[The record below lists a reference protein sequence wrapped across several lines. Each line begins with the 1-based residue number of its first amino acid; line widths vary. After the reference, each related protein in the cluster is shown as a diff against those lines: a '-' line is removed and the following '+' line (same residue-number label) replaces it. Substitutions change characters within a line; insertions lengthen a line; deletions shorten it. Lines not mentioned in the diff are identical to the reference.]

1 MRDPIAVL
9 VPQMNP
15 NDDQAVVVAWH
26 VESGSWIDAD
36 ASVATMETTKSAFEV
51 EAPTAGF
58 VTYSAAPKT
67 LVNVGSVVAWIHE
80 ELPAP
85 GAVPKADG
93 APGSKPEA
101 TAAAQPAGSPSDAA
115 KIGAAKVDAGS
126 VDADKVDAGNTGA
139 AKAVTAVAGRF
150 TRKALRR
157 MQDLG
162 LKPEDFPGDSRVEV
176 EEVERRA
183 AATASGRAASV
194 PGTSD
199 ALASNTRGRA
209 DTAKLRADS
218 RHFAAEAVAL
228 EQSAS
233 KVIEAGMLAETY
245 RNVVPSM
252 VTVSCDAALVQK
264 RLQGLAASCTVSLLE
279 LVIHEAARELQDYP
293 ELNGVFTDG
302 RAYAYRAVNVGFALN
317 AGRSLKVPV
326 VRDASARSLVEIA
339 QSVRN
344 LTLRYM
350 RNELSVEDL
359 VGGTFTITD
368 LSMYGAVHFG
378 PVLGPLQSSI
388 LGLCAERPALGQRDL
403 VLVFDHRMSDGM
415 RAAAFLSGL
424 RKRLEG

>member
-1 MRDPIAVL
+1 
-9 VPQMNP
+9 MNP

-67 LVNVGSVVAWIHE
+67 TVDVGSVVAWIHE

-85 GAVPKADG
+85 GVAPRADG
-93 APGSKPEA
+93 ALGTKPVA
-101 TAAAQPAGSPSDAA
+101 TASARAAGSTADVANAEAA
-115 KIGAAKVDAGS
+115 A
-126 VDADKVDAGNTGA
+126 
-139 AKAVTAVAGRF
+139 AGRF

-157 MQDLG
+157 MQELG
-162 LKPEDFPGDSRVEV
+162 LKPEDFAGDGRVEV

-183 AATASGRAASV
+183 LAIAGERAPSV

-199 ALASNTRGRA
+199 ALASNTRGGA
-209 DTAKLRADS
+209 DTAKLRADG
-218 RHFAAEAVAL
+218 RRFAAEAVAL

-233 KVIEAGMLAETY
+233 KIIEAGMLAETY

-252 VTVSCDAALVQK
+252 VTVSCDAALVEK

-279 LVIHEAARELQDYP
+279 LVIHEAARELQDFS
-293 ELNGVFTDG
+293 ELNGVFADG
-302 RAYAYRAVNVGFALN
+302 RAYAYQAVNVGFALN

-326 VRDASARSLVEIA
+326 VRDAGARSLVEIA

-350 RNELSVEDL
+350 RNELSVDDL

-378 PVLGPLQSSI
+378 PVLGPLQSAI
-388 LGLCAERPALGQRDL
+388 LGLCAERPALRQRDL

>member
-1 MRDPIAVL
+1 MREPIAVL

-15 NDDQAVVVAWH
+15 NDDHAVVVAWH

-51 EAPTAGF
+51 EAPKAGF
-58 VTYSAAPKT
+58 VTYSALPKT
-67 LVNVGSVVAWIHE
+67 VVNVGSVVAWIHE

-85 GAVPKADG
+85 GALEKKAGAAPGPKAAMLAAG
-93 APGSKPEA
+93 A
-101 TAAAQPAGSPSDAA
+101 D
-115 KIGAAKVDAGS
+115 GS
-126 VDADKVDAGNTGA
+126 VDSIKTGMPPGA
-139 AKAVTAVAGRF
+139 HF

-157 MQDLG
+157 IQDLG
-162 LKPEDFPGDSRVEV
+162 LRPEDFPGEHRVDL
-176 EEVERRA
+176 EEVERRGQVIA
-183 AATASGRAASV
+183 DERAASA
-194 PGTSD
+194 PG
-199 ALASNTRGRA
+199 APEASGSRGSA
-209 DTAKLRADS
+209 GTAATEAELPR
-218 RHFAAEAVAL
+218 FAAEAVVL

-233 KVIEAGMLAETY
+233 KIIEAGMLAQTY

-252 VTVSCDAALVQK
+252 VTVSCDAALVEK
-264 RLQGLAASCTVSLLE
+264 RLKELAASCTVSLLE
-279 LVIHEAARELQDYP
+279 LVIHEAARELQDFP
-293 ELNGVFTDG
+293 ELNGAFADG

-326 VRDASARSLVEIA
+326 VRDAGARTLVEIA
-339 QSVRN
+339 QSVRD

-378 PVLGPLQSSI
+378 PVLGPQQSAI
-388 LGLCAERPALGQRDL
+388 LGLCAERPALRQRDL

-415 RAAAFLSGL
+415 RAAAFLNGL
-424 RKRLEG
+424 RRRLES